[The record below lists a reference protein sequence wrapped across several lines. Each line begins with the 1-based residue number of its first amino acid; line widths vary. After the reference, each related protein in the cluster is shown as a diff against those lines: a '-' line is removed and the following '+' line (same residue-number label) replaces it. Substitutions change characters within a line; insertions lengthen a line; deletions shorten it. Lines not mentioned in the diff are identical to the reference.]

1 MRHVGKRITLIM
13 GKAAKLKANTIVE
26 KEYLYSDKICYHKAD
41 KDRGLIERGRSI
53 DLVGV

>member
-13 GKAAKLKANTIVE
+13 GKAAKLKANIIVE